1 MPLHTISDVYGESG
15 LRARLHGE
23 ASELSNAEEIT
34 DALALATE
42 LHRDDNYGREPYI
55 NHILRVGIR
64 IISHYEVDD
73 PEVVIAGLLHDAVED
88 HAGELASARSGQ
100 HTAAAVAVLAE
111 RFGQR
116 VADLVAVVT
125 NPVFDPGRDR
135 YEQYRENI
143 ASRLDLNPWARVV
156 KLSDFTDNGVGI
168 LYATG
173 SHLRKLATKYQPL
186 TPVYRELVTRAD
198 TPLADHVKAH
208 ILEQLDLADERFD
221 AILSYS

>member
-15 LRARLHGE
+15 LRDRLHGE
-23 ASELSNAEEIT
+23 AAGSSDPERIA

-42 LHRDDNYGREPYI
+42 LHRGDNYGREPYA

-73 PEVVIAGLLHDAVED
+73 PDVVIAGLLHDAVED
-88 HAGELASARSGQ
+88 HAHELAQDRSGA
-100 HTAAAVAVLAE
+100 HTAAAVSVLAE

-116 VADLVAVVT
+116 VADLVAAVT

-135 YEQYRENI
+135 YEQYREHI
-143 ASRLDLNPWARVV
+143 TSRLDRNPWARVV

-173 SHLRKLATKYQPL
+173 SHLGKLATKYQPL
-186 TPVYRELVTRAD
+186 TPVYRELVTRVD

-221 AILSYS
+221 AILSHS